1 MAGNTFG
8 NLFKVT
14 NWGESHGPAIGAVVD
29 GCPSNLKISTTEIQK
44 ELNRRRPGQSEV
56 STPRKER
63 DRVEILS
70 GVLEGKTT
78 GTPISLM
85 IRNKDYK
92 SEDYSTFTE
101 IYRPGHAD
109 YTYKMKFGIRDPF
122 GGGRSSARITA
133 GHVAAGAIAKKYL
146 NEKYN
151 IQITGFVKKV
161 KDISVDVDPLKVEPH
176 VVENNIVRCPDPKI
190 AKEMIKLIE
199 DHKERGESVGGIIE
213 CCVKNVPVGLGE
225 PVFSKLNADLAHAI
239 MSINATKGFEIGDGF
254 GVAELTGSQNN
265 DEFTINENGTIKTKT
280 NHAGGIYGGIS
291 SGMPL
296 IFRVAFKP
304 VPTIGKEQ
312 NTVNEKGEKVKL
324 AAKGRHDPC
333 VVPRAVPIVEAM
345 TAITLMDHVLMH
357 QSKQ

>member
-14 NWGESHGPAIGAVVD
+14 NWGESHGPAIGVVVD
-29 GCPSNLKISTTEIQK
+29 GCPSNLEISAAEIQK
-44 ELNRRRPGQSEV
+44 ELNRRRPGQSDV

-63 DRVEILS
+63 DQVEILS
-70 GVLEGKTT
+70 GVLDGKTT

-92 SEDYSTFTE
+92 SEDYSSFTE

-109 YTYKMKFGIRDPF
+109 FTYKMKYGIRDPF

-133 GHVAAGAIAKKYL
+133 GHVAAGAVAKKYL
-146 NEKYN
+146 KEKIN
-151 IQITGFVKKV
+151 LMVTGFVKKV
-161 KDISVDVDPLKVEPH
+161 KDIAVDIDPLDVNQDIIES
-176 VVENNIVRCPDPKI
+176 NIVRCPDPEI
-190 AKEMIKLIE
+190 AKEMVKLIE
-199 DHKERGESVGGIIE
+199 KHKEIGESVGGIIE

-265 DEFTINENGTIKTKT
+265 DEFTLDKDGNIKTKT

-291 SGMPL
+291 SGMP
-296 IFRVAFKP
+296 IVFRVAFKP
-304 VPTIGKEQ
+304 VPTIGKQQ
-312 NTVNEKGEKVKL
+312 NTVNDKGEKVKL

-333 VVPRAVPIVEAM
+333 VLPRAVPIVEAM
-345 TAITLMDHVLMH
+345 TAITLMDHYLMH
-357 QSKQ
+357 KSRQ

>member
-1 MAGNTFG
+1 MSGNTTG
-8 NLFKVT
+8 DLFKVT
-14 NWGESHGPAIGAVVD
+14 NWGESHGPAIGVIID
-29 GCPSNLKISTTEIQK
+29 GCPANLEIAPEDIQK
-44 ELNRRRPGQSEV
+44 ELNRRRPGQSDV

-70 GVLEGKTT
+70 GVLDGKTT

-92 SEDYSTFTE
+92 SEDYSSFTE
-101 IYRPGHAD
+101 TYRPGHAD
-109 YTYKMKFGIRDPF
+109 YTYKMKYGIRDPF

-146 NEKYN
+146 KKKCGIN
-151 IQITGFVKKV
+151 ITGYVKQV
-161 KDISVDVDPLKVEPH
+161 KNISLDIDPLEVDPEIVERN
-176 VVENNIVRCPDPKI
+176 VVRCPDPDI
-190 AKEMIKLIE
+190 AQKMITLIE
-199 DHKERGESVGGIIE
+199 EYKDQGESVGGVIE
-213 CCVKNVPVGLGE
+213 CIIKNVPVGLGE

-254 GVAELTGSQNN
+254 GVAKLTGSQNN
-265 DEFTINENGTIKTKT
+265 DEFTVDEEGNIKTKT

-291 SGMPL
+291 SGMPI

-312 NTVNEKGEKVKL
+312 STVNENLEEVKL
-324 AAKGRHDPC
+324 TGKGRHDPC

-345 TAITLMDHVLMH
+345 AAITLMDHYLMH
-357 QSKQ
+357 RSRK

>member
-14 NWGESHGPAIGAVVD
+14 NWGESHGPAIGVVVD
-29 GCPSNLKISTTEIQK
+29 GCPSNLEISAAEIQK
-44 ELNRRRPGQSEV
+44 ELNRRRPGQSDV

-63 DRVEILS
+63 DQVEILS
-70 GVLEGKTT
+70 GVLDGKTT

-101 IYRPGHAD
+101 TYRPGHAD
-109 YTYKMKFGIRDPF
+109 FTYKMKYGIRDPF

-146 NEKYN
+146 KEKIN
-151 IQITGFVKKV
+151 LKVTGFVKKV
-161 KDISVDVDPLKVEPH
+161 KGIAVDIDPLNVNPDVIES
-176 VVENNIVRCPDPKI
+176 NIVRCPDPEI
-190 AKEMIKLIE
+190 AKEMVKLIKE
-199 DHKERGESVGGIIE
+199 HKEIGESVGGIIE

-225 PVFSKLNADLAHAI
+225 PVFSKLNADLAHSI

-254 GVAELTGSQNN
+254 GVSELTGSQNN
-265 DEFTINENGTIKTKT
+265 DEFTLEKDGNIKTKT

-291 SGMPL
+291 SGMP
-296 IFRVAFKP
+296 IVFRVAFKP
-304 VPTIGKEQ
+304 VPTIGKQQ

-333 VVPRAVPIVEAM
+333 VLPRAVPIVEAM
-345 TAITLMDHVLMH
+345 TAITLMDHYLMH
-357 QSKQ
+357 KSR